1 MKPILI
7 FIVLLLKKILS
18 QLNNNINL
26 TLNEELKYQLEQNQI
41 QYYVINS
48 LDLDLNYDL
57 VIRVIPVDDNNEMFD
72 PDLFVSLVINS

>member
-72 PDLFVSLVINS
+72 PDLFVSLVIKS

>member
-72 PDLFVSLVINS
+72 PDLFVSLVINI